1 VLENAIAGSNI
12 ITKTILSALSTG
24 LGLTG
29 KDRFENSHRNHRP
42 STSTLAMMHYVPCDP
57 VTDKN
62 IGHQKHT
69 DISSLTLLF
78 SEQWGLQIRP
88 PGKSALQLS

>member
-1 VLENAIAGSNI
+1 
-12 ITKTILSALSTG
+12 
-24 LGLTG
+24 
-29 KDRFENSHRNHRP
+29 
-42 STSTLAMMHYVPCDP
+42 MMHYIPSNP

-88 PGKSALQLS
+88 PGKPLFPNDTHHMNID